1 MADQW
6 TAALDALVALRRRVE
21 HAAADVDASFN
32 AVKDADTVADLRRA
46 QACAAESTSLL
57 GRVEAELRTG
67 RALAAFAVGEGR

>member
-21 HAAADVDASFN
+21 HAAADVEAEIGGGTP
-32 AVKDADTVADLRRA
+32 DTIADLRRA
-46 QACAAESTSLL
+46 LACAAESTSLL

-67 RALAAFAVGEGR
+67 RALAAFAAGEGR